1 MLNIKNNTDHFVTGN
16 IKTTKDYSLFKKLLG
31 NRVIKKSHVQKL
43 KKSISEKYI
52 PTCIIVNEKYEIID
66 GQNRFEALK
75 QLQLPVEYRI
85 VNNLTLKDAIR
96 LNISNS
102 NWKFEDYVNSFAEE
116 GNPYYNILV
125 KASNEYN
132 LAMTLISKC
141 MMKSNKVTH
150 FVKEGEFIINR
161 HNWREIVELFIEYRT
176 KCQIYTH
183 VFTSVILK
191 SKNPKKVLQQLIHKH
206 SKNIIV
212 RFYETDNEMKAEI
225 QRVFNYNN
233 KKNFTLLF

>member
-132 LAMTLISKC
+132 LAMT
-141 MMKSNKVTH
+141 
-150 FVKEGEFIINR
+150 
-161 HNWREIVELFIEYRT
+161 
-176 KCQIYTH
+176 
-183 VFTSVILK
+183 
-191 SKNPKKVLQQLIHKH
+191 
-206 SKNIIV
+206 
-212 RFYETDNEMKAEI
+212 
-225 QRVFNYNN
+225 
-233 KKNFTLLF
+233 